1 MRLIFIL
8 LLLSLFSACS
18 SLESEAE
25 IMRNFSKIETGL
37 PKDKAKLQKH
47 GQMLIAL
54 PKKQSAEMQV
64 LFIFG
69 GIYYANPDF
78 MLKNTPQELFEKAVL
93 VFAPCRYEGGQG
105 FDTYKKQLVTLLK
118 KQGISIRALSVCGFS
133 GGGADALEAQ
143 GPDLKVVGLIDA
155 EPILPKKKGN
165 RYPEI
170 INAFNKKNWFD
181 NETYGESS
189 NYKYFEKFAHWT
201 KKEGGLVEEAKVK
214 HEWFPKYFLYKYR
227 KRLLS

>member
-8 LLLSLFSACS
+8 LCLSLLSACS

-25 IMRNFSKIETGL
+25 IMRNFANIETGL
-37 PKDKAKLQKH
+37 PKDKAKLQKQ
-47 GQMLIAL
+47 GQMLIAI
-54 PKKQSAEMQV
+54 PEEKAAEMPV

-69 GIYYANPDF
+69 GMYYANPNF

-105 FDTYKKQLVTLLK
+105 FDVYKKQLMKFLK
-118 KQGISIRALSVCGFS
+118 KQGISIRELSVCGFS
-133 GGGADALEAQ
+133 GGGPDALEAQ

-165 RYPEI
+165 RYPNI

-181 NETYGESS
+181 NEAYGESS
-189 NYKYFEKFAHWT
+189 NYKYFDRFAAWT

-214 HEWFPKYFLYKYR
+214 HEFFPKYFLYKYR